1 MKNRYLILLLAIGVA
16 QNSFAQKN
24 YTFERF
30 KSEVLNYS
38 EQIKQSEAQREAMAA
53 AVKLSHSAFLPS
65 VDAGGSYQ
73 YRIND
78 YEVGLGST
86 VFAFDH
92 DTYSADIGVVQPIYA
107 GGQIR
112 NSYDASKIES
122 EMADKGV
129 ELTTDNI
136 ILATESAYWGA
147 AAQKAMYETMCE
159 YVEIISQLEGTIKDK
174 YDDGLVA
181 KTELIQMQSRKQEA
195 QIQCSNS
202 LLAYRIALQ
211 NLNSLIGCDPLSD
224 IEISDSIQVKM
235 NVPKYYTIQDVLN
248 RRPDYVISQL
258 GVEYQKSQVKLAG
271 TAYKPTFGIGFNE
284 SWGTKLLNL
293 DGSTLFNSTL
303 YASLKIP
310 IFHGGAARHK
320 KSMQSAILTAKE
332 SEMKDTEEQITK
344 EIAAS
349 WTELSE
355 NITQVDIA
363 KENCTLAEENLE
375 LNTFSYNEGKLQ
387 IVDVLSAQVSWIQAY
402 TNLIQIYHKQ
412 RIAYA
417 AYQKSIGSRYIE
429 E

>member
-1 MKNRYLILLLAIGVA
+1 MKNRYLILLFALGVA
-16 QNSFAQKN
+16 QNSFAQRT
-24 YTFERF
+24 YTFEQF
-30 KSEVLNYS
+30 KGEVLDYS
-38 EQIKQSEAQREAMAA
+38 QQIKQSEAAQEAMRS
-53 AVKLSHSAFLPS
+53 AVKLSRSAFMPS

-86 VFAFDH
+86 IFAFDH
-92 DTYSADIGVVQPIYA
+92 DTYSADIGVVQPIYT

-112 NSYDASKIES
+112 TNYEASKIES

-129 ELTTDNI
+129 ELTVDNI

-159 YVEIISQLEGTIKDK
+159 YVETISRLEATIKDK
-174 YDDGLVA
+174 YEDGMVA
-181 KTELIQMQSRKQEA
+181 KTELIQMQSRRKEA
-195 QIQCSNS
+195 EIQRSNS
-202 LLAYRIALQ
+202 HLAYRIALQ
-211 NLNSLIGCDPLSD
+211 NLNSLMGCDPLTD
-224 IEISDSIQVKM
+224 IELSDSIQIKM
-235 NVPKYYTIQDVLN
+235 SAPEYCTPQDVLD
-248 RRPDYVISQL
+248 RRPDYLISQL

-271 TAYKPTFGIGFNE
+271 AAYRPTFGVGFNE

-320 KSMQSAILTAKE
+320 KSVQSAILTAKE
-332 SEMKDTEEQITK
+332 SQMKDTEEQITK

-355 NITQVDIA
+355 NIAQVDMA

-417 AYQKSIGSRYIE
+417 AYQKSIGSRYIQ
-429 E
+429 